1 MRSGGLKKAL
11 VVLSHVA
18 VWAYSAVHFLNTGVT
33 FALHNYSGD
42 FLANFPAHTIVT
54 WINRPDLFS
63 GSLAEQWLPP
73 PRWGYGPGMY
83 LVTFPLLFLPSLP
96 DIYRTWLFVNY
107 GFLAAGCWLLYRL
120 AFPGSLTLASVT
132 MFGFLVLNY
141 YPLYEAL
148 IQRNIEIFELLLIVA
163 AMTLYAR
170 RRDALAGGLV
180 GLAAM
185 TKFLPGIFVPYFV
198 LKGRWRAIWTAVV
211 IIGLLGVLAQGT
223 LGWEHNWV
231 LIQLR
236 QGSYLEYQLNQSVSG
251 ALLRLARSVGL
262 HDYGIALSRAIL
274 VILAVAL
281 ARVMWRFRSR
291 GHWKLEWSVL
301 IVAMIMLLPHNQNYY
316 LVFLLIP
323 YAVLLGMVKNGAIQR
338 WESKAL
344 IVVSFV
350 LTGWPIPLS
359 LLDRALGQP
368 AAELLLWLSVPVW
381 GVGLLVVVLIKTLWE
396 TSARTLPQEGQGCS

>member
-1 MRSGGLKKAL
+1 MT
-11 VVLSHVA
+11 VLSHVA
-18 VWAYSAVHFLNTGVT
+18 VWAYSAAHFLKTGVL
-33 FALHNYSGD
+33 FALQNQSGD
-42 FLANFPAHTIVT
+42 FLASFPAHTIVT

-63 GSLAEQWLPP
+63 GSLAEQWVPP
-73 PRWGYGPGMY
+73 PRWGYGPGMH

-107 GFLAAGCWLLYRL
+107 AFLAVACWLLYRL
-120 AFPGSLTLASVT
+120 VFPGPPAPANVT

-148 IQRNIEIFELLLIVA
+148 IQRNIEILELLLIVS

-180 GLAAM
+180 GFGAM
-185 TKFLPGIFVPYFV
+185 TKFLPGIFVPYFI
-198 LKGRWRAIWTAVV
+198 LKGRWRAAWTALVV
-211 IIGLLGVLAQGT
+211 IGIVAILAQVT
-223 LGWEHNWV
+223 LGWQHNSV
-231 LIQLR
+231 FILLR
-236 QGSYLEYQLNQSVSG
+236 KGGYMGSQLNQSVSG
-251 ALLRLARSVGL
+251 PVFRVARWAGFQG
-262 HDYGIALSRAIL
+262 YGIALSWA
-274 VILAVAL
+274 VILILGVAL
-281 ARVMWRFRSR
+281 CWVMLRVRSMGNWRI
-291 GHWKLEWSVL
+291 EWSL
-301 IVAMIMLLPHNQNYY
+301 LLVAMIMLIPRNENYY

-344 IVVSFV
+344 IAVSFI

-368 AAELLLWLSVPVW
+368 AAELLLRLSVPVW
-381 GVGLLVVVLIKTLWE
+381 GVGLLVVVLIKTLRE
-396 TSARTLPQEGQGCS
+396 TSARTLPQDIPGCS